1 MNTNKNDGKSGDRLP
16 PHSIEAEQGV
26 LGCALLEPA
35 GVLERLATERWT
47 GNEFYDLRHREI
59 FQVLMTLFRAGQTV
73 DLIAVQQ
80 KLKDAELLEQSG
92 GIAYLNELMDSVPS
106 ASNVGYYTTV
116 VKSKAM
122 LRQVLALCGAT
133 AARVYDFAED
143 PSRLVDEVSN
153 SFLALSENTT
163 TDGIRHIRD
172 VMVGEVLPDLEEH
185 YSRGKTNLPPGNIS
199 TGFEYLDK
207 VGGGIAIEDY
217 MVVAGRPGAGK
228 TALAMNIAEFHALNG
243 LPVGVF
249 SLEMSRKALGK
260 RLMFKGAQVSMQTFR
275 QGFATNGDV
284 EKLNTAGIK
293 LCECPIY
300 IDSEPSQ
307 TIGQIEAKARMMAR
321 QYGIKLFVLDYLQL
335 ILPDK
340 RAGRIDRVQ
349 ELTDISARFVALKKA
364 LKIPWLI
371 LAQMNRNIEQA
382 ESHRVPV
389 MSDLKDCGA
398 IEQDADQILFL
409 YFPER
414 SKKEGDERD
423 RENQLIGDAY
433 EGKDHTETPQRVN
446 LFQAKHRDGATG
458 PVKMLFHKNQ
468 SRFEDW
474 RRWELEH
481 GGADYGKGERER
493 RQPAA
498 GDYERGVI
506 TDDDIPQ

>member
-1 MNTNKNDGKSGDRLP
+1 MSKREESLRPP
-16 PHSIEAEQGV
+16 PHSEEAEMG
-26 LGCALLEPA
+26 LLACIFAEPA
-35 GVLERLATERWT
+35 MTMEQLATKRFEED
-47 GNEFYDLRHREI
+47 EFYDHRH
-59 FQVLMTLFRAGQTV
+59 QVVYGVMQKMFKAGTPIEY
-73 DLIAVQQ
+73 IAVIGE
-80 KLKDAELLEQSG
+80 LKGLGLLEDIG
-92 GIAYLNELMDSVPS
+92 GIAYITVLQDAAPGAANWAYYFDVVRGKAKLRRVLEVCNE
-106 ASNVGYYTTV
+106 
-116 VKSKAM
+116 
-122 LRQVLALCGAT
+122 AT
-133 AARVYDFAED
+133 QRVYEWHED
-143 PSRLVDEVSN
+143 ENALVAHISN
-153 SFLALSENTT
+153 RFLQLSEDTSTT
-163 TDGIRHIRD
+163 GIRHIKD
-172 VMVGEVLPDLEEH
+172 IMIQEVLPDLEEH

-207 VGGGIAIEDY
+207 VGGGIAQEDY

-228 TALAMNIAEFHALNG
+228 TALAMNMVEFHARAG
-243 LPVGVF
+243 RPVGVF

-284 EKLNTAGIK
+284 EKLNVAGTE
-293 LCECPIY
+293 LCKCPIY

-307 TIGQIEAKARMMAR
+307 TIGQIEAKARMMKR
-321 QYGIKLFVLDYLQL
+321 QYGIELFVLDYLQL
-335 ILPDK
+335 VLPNERK
-340 RAGRIDRVQ
+340 GRIDRVQ

-364 LKIPWLI
+364 LKTPWLI

-423 RENQLIGDAY
+423 RENQLIEENYA
-433 EGKDHTETPQRVN
+433 GKDHTEKPVRVN

-474 RRWELEH
+474 RRFELEH
-481 GGADYGKGERER
+481 GGSEYGKGERER
-493 RQPAA
+493 KPEDRS
-498 GDYERGVI
+498 GWGKID
-506 TDDDIPQ
+506 DDDIPQ